1 MIKEKTAKMEEN
13 KENRALIMRL
23 VNRGI
28 VAETCDRESAIL
40 EEIDE
45 LEAEVS
51 DEKLNKLLSE
61 FSEAVKLRKKL
72 EKRYN
77 EFLEESIA

>member
-1 MIKEKTAKMEEN
+1 
-13 KENRALIMRL
+13 MRL

-28 VAETCDRESAIL
+28 LAETSDRESAIL

-45 LEAEVS
+45 LEGEVS

-77 EFLEESIA
+77 EFFEESIE

>member
-1 MIKEKTAKMEEN
+1 MTKEKTAKIEEN

>member
-1 MIKEKTAKMEEN
+1 MNKEAIETINKSEEN
-13 KENRALIMRL
+13 KALVMRL

-28 VAETCDRESAIL
+28 LAETCDRESAIM

-45 LEAEVS
+45 LEGEVS
-51 DEKLNKLLSE
+51 EEKLNKLLSE

-77 EFLEESIA
+77 ELLEESIA

>member
-1 MIKEKTAKMEEN
+1 MIKEKTAKTEEN

>member
-1 MIKEKTAKMEEN
+1 MIKEKSVKIEEN
-13 KENRALIMRL
+13 KEDRSLIMRL

-77 EFLEESIA
+77 EFLEESIE

>member
-1 MIKEKTAKMEEN
+1 MNKETIETINKSEEN
-13 KENRALIMRL
+13 KALVMRL

-28 VAETCDRESAIL
+28 LAETCDRESAIM

-45 LEAEVS
+45 LEGEVS
-51 DEKLNKLLSE
+51 EEKLDKLLSE

-77 EFLEESIA
+77 ELLEESIA

>member
-1 MIKEKTAKMEEN
+1 MTKEKTTKIEEN
-13 KENRALIMRL
+13 EQNKALVMRL

-28 VAETCDRESAIL
+28 LAETCDRESAIL

-45 LEAEVS
+45 LEGEVS

-72 EKRYN
+72 EKRY
-77 EFLEESIA
+77 EELLEESIA

>member
-1 MIKEKTAKMEEN
+1 MIKEKTAKIEEN

-61 FSEAVKLRKKL
+61 FTEAVKLRKRL
-72 EKRYN
+72 EKRYDK
-77 EFLEESIA
+77 FLKESTS

>member
-1 MIKEKTAKMEEN
+1 MNKETIETINKSEEN
-13 KENRALIMRL
+13 KALVMRL

-28 VAETCDRESAIL
+28 LAETCDRESVIM

-45 LEAEVS
+45 LEGEVS

-77 EFLEESIA
+77 ELLEESIA

>member
-1 MIKEKTAKMEEN
+1 MTKEKSVKIEEN
-13 KENRALIMRL
+13 KEDRSFIMRL

-28 VAETCDRESAIL
+28 LAETCDRESAIL

-45 LEAEVS
+45 LEGEVS

-61 FSEAVKLRKKL
+61 FSEAVKLRKSL

-77 EFLEESIA
+77 EFFEESIK

>member
-1 MIKEKTAKMEEN
+1 MTKEKSVKIEEN
-13 KENRALIMRL
+13 KEDRSLIMRL

-28 VAETCDRESAIL
+28 VAETCDRESAIM

-45 LEAEVS
+45 LEGEVS
-51 DEKLNKLLSE
+51 EEKLNKLLSE
-61 FSEAVKLRKKL
+61 FGEAVKLRKKL

-77 EFLEESIA
+77 ELLEESIA